1 MLKKSLVL
9 ALIFLPGLVA
19 ALWAASA
26 IASVTL
32 YGVADI
38 GLAYQSRQ
46 AGLDSTV
53 FSNPGIN
60 VSQVGVASGQQSGS
74 RWGIKGVEDLGSG
87 VQANFVFESSVDL
100 TDGSSSGFT
109 RQSTVGLSSASVGSL
124 DLGRRLSPGSYAFG
138 GIDPFDYSFD
148 QAALGTSMG
157 AAFVRLSNMV
167 AYSTPTLF
175 GVTGYVGW
183 SFDTGLRGI
192 NSPESPRA
200 FGTTN
205 KFRALST
212 GLRYADDRLVV
223 AGLLDIFY
231 SPSGEGSYAV
241 KQWNVGATY
250 DFKIV
255 KLHGAFGQN
264 IDGRI
269 NGTRVF
275 ANVDTSGGVTNTSGA
290 VLFLQGARTTQWMV
304 GMSAPITPRAKVFA
318 SFQQLLP
325 GGDFK
330 VGVTATQTTS
340 SIGYTYAVSNRTNFY
355 AYYSYM
361 NAPDMYA
368 SGNSQVLGLG
378 VRHLF

>member
-1 MLKKSLVL
+1 MPP
-9 ALIFLPGLVA
+9 AL
-19 ALWAASA
+19 
-26 IASVTL
+26 ASVTL

-38 GLAYQSRQ
+38 GLAYQSRK
-46 AGLDSTV
+46 AGGDPTV

-74 RWGIKGVEDLGSG
+74 RWGIKGIEDLGGG
-87 VQANFVFESSVDL
+87 VQANFVYESSVDL
-100 TDGSSSGFT
+100 TDGSSTGFT
-109 RQSTVGLSSASVGSL
+109 RQSTVGLSSDLAGAL
-124 DLGRRLSPGSYAFG
+124 DLGRRLSPGSYAFVG
-138 GIDPFDYSFD
+138 VDPFDYSFD

-167 AYSTPTLF
+167 AYTTPTVF

-183 SFDTGLRGI
+183 SFDTGLRSI
-192 NSPESPRA
+192 NSPENSRT

-212 GLRYADDRLVV
+212 GLRYADDRLVM
-223 AGLLDIFY
+223 AGLLDVFY
-231 SPSGEGSYAV
+231 SPSGAGSYAV
-241 KQWNVGATY
+241 KQWNVGITY
-250 DFKIV
+250 DFKVV

-290 VLFLQGARTTQWMV
+290 VLFLQGARTTQWML
-304 GMSAPITPRAKVFA
+304 GLSAPITPRSKLFA
-318 SFQQLLP
+318 SFQQLSP
-325 GGDFK
+325 GGSFDISA
-330 VGVTATQTTS
+330 TATQTTS
-340 SIGYTYAVSNRTNFY
+340 SIGYTYAVSKRTNFY
-355 AYYSYM
+355 AFYSYM
-361 NAPDMYA
+361 SAPDMYV

-378 VRHLF
+378 VRHSF